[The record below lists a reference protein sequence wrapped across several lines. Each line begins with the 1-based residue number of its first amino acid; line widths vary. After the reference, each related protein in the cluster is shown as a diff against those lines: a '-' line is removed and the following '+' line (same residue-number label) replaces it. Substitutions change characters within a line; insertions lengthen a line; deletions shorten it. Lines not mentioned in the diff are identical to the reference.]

1 MRVDLM
7 ATNFFSRWSQ
17 RKLDE
22 STDQPLEAQQTL
34 EDIELTSSETS
45 SAASSIDVETSESLD
60 REFLENRALERESPE
75 HDENAHAVD
84 SQAIDSQEIASET
97 TEDLSVAQLL
107 VSEASESVKKAA
119 LRKLFLSEEF
129 NVRDGLDD
137 YDDDYSNLKSLSEGV
152 AETLRDWVKDKTE
165 EETAPEEEQVID
177 NKDEVEILGNSESD
191 FEVSGNELET
201 SESAEITEEEKEL
214 YKNTVSDIN
223 TTMSDESDLKEMG
236 QNIPHKE

>member
-1 MRVDLM
+1 M

-22 STDQPLEAQQTL
+22 STDKAREAEQPLE
-34 EDIELTSSETS
+34 ETS
-45 SAASSIDVETSESLD
+45 VT
-60 REFLENRALERESPE
+60 SPE
-75 HDENAHAVD
+75 SASQTPTSAEELAPNDPAPIEPTNALGESGD
-84 SQAIDSQEIASET
+84 TKESASEA
-97 TEDLSVAQLL
+97 TEELSMAQLL

-152 AETLRDWVKDKTE
+152 AESLRDWVKEKAE
-165 EETAPEEEQVID
+165 EETSSEQEQVTE
-177 NKDEVEILGNSESD
+177 NKEEVSVSNAEDAESD
-191 FEVSGNELET
+191 LV
-201 SESAEITEEEKEL
+201 ESDEITGQQKEL
-214 YKNTVSDIN
+214 YKNTVSDGFDTDAIEN
-223 TTMSDESDLKEMG
+223 DPKEVG

>member
-1 MRVDLM
+1 M

-22 STDQPLEAQQTL
+22 SNDEPLEVEQTL
-34 EDIELTSSETS
+34 EATELTSSDS
-45 SAASSIDVETSESLD
+45 SSEVSPADLSSEMEVAAPQSLESD
-60 REFLENRALERESPE
+60 ALETNEEVHASDVQDPAPE
-75 HDENAHAVD
+75 A
-84 SQAIDSQEIASET
+84 

-165 EETAPEEEQVID
+165 EETTLEEEQLID
-177 NKDEVEILGNSESD
+177 SKDESGVLEHSESD
-191 FEVSGNELET
+191 LEVSDNEFET
-201 SESAEITEEEKEL
+201 SESAEITEQEKQL
-214 YKNTVSDIN
+214 YKNTASDDSA
-223 TTMSDESDLKEMG
+223 TMSDEADLKEMG

>member
-1 MRVDLM
+1 M

-22 STDQPLEAQQTL
+22 SNDEPLEVEQTL
-34 EDIELTSSETS
+34 EATELTSSDS
-45 SAASSIDVETSESLD
+45 SSEVSPADLSSEMEVAAPQSLESD
-60 REFLENRALERESPE
+60 ALETNEEVHASDVQDPAPE
-75 HDENAHAVD
+75 A
-84 SQAIDSQEIASET
+84 

-165 EETAPEEEQVID
+165 EETTLEEEQLID
-177 NKDEVEILGNSESD
+177 SKDESGVLEHSESD
-191 FEVSGNELET
+191 LEVSDNEFET
-201 SESAEITEEEKEL
+201 SESAEITEQEKQL
-214 YKNTVSDIN
+214 YKNTVSDDSA
-223 TTMSDESDLKEMG
+223 TMSDEADLKEMG

>member
-1 MRVDLM
+1 M

-22 STDQPLEAQQTL
+22 STDEPLEVEQTL
-34 EDIELTSSETS
+34 EATELTSSDS
-45 SAASSIDVETSESLD
+45 SSSEISPADLSSEMELAAPQSLESD
-60 REFLENRALERESPE
+60 ALETNEEVNASDVQDPAPE
-75 HDENAHAVD
+75 A
-84 SQAIDSQEIASET
+84 

-165 EETAPEEEQVID
+165 EETTLEEEQVID
-177 NKDEVEILGNSESD
+177 SKDESEVLEHSESD
-191 FEVSGNELET
+191 LEVSDNEFET
-201 SESAEITEEEKEL
+201 PESAEITEQEKEL
-214 YKNTVSDIN
+214 YKNTVSDDSA
-223 TTMSDESDLKEMG
+223 TMSDEADLKEMG

>member
-1 MRVDLM
+1 M

-22 STDQPLEAQQTL
+22 STDEPLEAQQTL
-34 EDIELTSSETS
+34 EETELTSSEAS
-45 SAASSIDVETSESLD
+45 IAASSIDVEASESLD
-60 REFLENRALERESPE
+60 REALENESPE
-75 HDENAHAVD
+75 INEEVHASDVQD
-84 SQAIDSQEIASET
+84 PAPEA

-165 EETAPEEEQVID
+165 EETTLEEEQIID
-177 NKDEVEILGNSESD
+177 SKDESEVLEHSESGL
-191 FEVSGNELET
+191 EVSDNELET
-201 SESAEITEEEKEL
+201 SESAEITEQEKQL
-214 YKNTVSDIN
+214 YKNTVSDKGA
-223 TTMSDESDLKEMG
+223 TTSDEDNLKEMG

>member
-1 MRVDLM
+1 M

-22 STDQPLEAQQTL
+22 STDEPLEVEQTL
-34 EDIELTSSETS
+34 EATELTSSDS
-45 SAASSIDVETSESLD
+45 SSEVSLEMEAAAPQSLESD
-60 REFLENRALERESPE
+60 ALETNEEVHASDVQDPAPE
-75 HDENAHAVD
+75 A
-84 SQAIDSQEIASET
+84 

-165 EETAPEEEQVID
+165 EETTPEEEQVID
-177 NKDEVEILGNSESD
+177 NKTEGEVLEHSESD
-191 FEVSGNELET
+191 LEVSDSEFET
-201 SESAEITEEEKEL
+201 SESAEITEHEKEL
-214 YKNTVSDIN
+214 YKNTASDDN
-223 TTMSDESDLKEMG
+223 ATMSDEADLKEMG

>member
-1 MRVDLM
+1 M

-22 STDQPLEAQQTL
+22 STDEPLEAQQTL
-34 EDIELTSSETS
+34 EETELTSSEAS
-45 SAASSIDVETSESLD
+45 IAASSIDVEASESLD
-60 REFLENRALERESPE
+60 REALENESPE
-75 HDENAHAVD
+75 TNEEVHASDVQD
-84 SQAIDSQEIASET
+84 PAPEA

-152 AETLRDWVKDKTE
+152 AETLRDWVKDKAE
-165 EETAPEEEQVID
+165 EETTPEEEQVID
-177 NKDEVEILGNSESD
+177 NKTEGEVLEHSESD
-191 FEVSGNELET
+191 LEVSDNEFET
-201 SESAEITEEEKEL
+201 SESAEITEQEKQL
-214 YKNTVSDIN
+214 YKNTVSDDN
-223 TTMSDESDLKEMG
+223 ATMSDEADLKEMG

>member
-1 MRVDLM
+1 M

-22 STDQPLEAQQTL
+22 STDESQETEQTL
-34 EDIELTSSETS
+34 EITESSSESSSGQSNASSEIEQVDTEASTETTLS
-45 SAASSIDVETSESLD
+45 SAGAEEATDVQGL
-60 REFLENRALERESPE
+60 APE
-75 HDENAHAVD
+75 
-84 SQAIDSQEIASET
+84 
-97 TEDLSVAQLL
+97 EDVSVAQLL

-137 YDDDYSNLKSLSEGV
+137 YDDDYSNLKSLSEGG

-165 EETAPEEEQVID
+165 EETTLEEEQVID
-177 NKDEVEILGNSESD
+177 NKDEGDVLEGTESD
-191 FEVSGNELET
+191 LEVSDNELET
-201 SESAEITEEEKEL
+201 SESAEIAEEEKEL
-214 YKNTVSDIN
+214 YKNTVPDIGAAI
-223 TTMSDESDLKEMG
+223 SDEADLKKMG

>member
-1 MRVDLM
+1 M

-22 STDQPLEAQQTL
+22 STDEPLEVEQTL
-34 EDIELTSSETS
+34 EATELTSSDS
-45 SAASSIDVETSESLD
+45 SSEVSLEMEAAAPQSLESD
-60 REFLENRALERESPE
+60 ALETNEEVHASDVQDPAPE
-75 HDENAHAVD
+75 A
-84 SQAIDSQEIASET
+84 

-165 EETAPEEEQVID
+165 EETTPEEEQVID
-177 NKDEVEILGNSESD
+177 NKTEGEVLEHSESD
-191 FEVSGNELET
+191 LEVSDNEFET
-201 SESAEITEEEKEL
+201 SESAEITEHEKGL
-214 YKNTVSDIN
+214 YKNTVSDDN
-223 TTMSDESDLKEMG
+223 ATMSDEADLKEMG

>member
-1 MRVDLM
+1 M

-22 STDQPLEAQQTL
+22 STDESQETEQTL
-34 EDIELTSSETS
+34 EITESSSEISSGQSNASSEIEQVDTEASTETTLS
-45 SAASSIDVETSESLD
+45 SAGAEEAIDVQGL
-60 REFLENRALERESPE
+60 APE
-75 HDENAHAVD
+75 
-84 SQAIDSQEIASET
+84 
-97 TEDLSVAQLL
+97 EDVSVAQLL

-165 EETAPEEEQVID
+165 EETTLEEEQVID
-177 NKDEVEILGNSESD
+177 NKDEGDVLEGTESD
-191 FEVSGNELET
+191 LEVSDNELET
-201 SESAEITEEEKEL
+201 SESAEIAEEEKEL
-214 YKNTVSDIN
+214 YKNTVPDIGAAI
-223 TTMSDESDLKEMG
+223 SDEADLKKMG

>member
-1 MRVDLM
+1 M

-22 STDQPLEAQQTL
+22 SNDEPLEVEQTL
-34 EDIELTSSETS
+34 EATELTSSDS
-45 SAASSIDVETSESLD
+45 SSEVSPADLSSEMEVAAPQSLESD
-60 REFLENRALERESPE
+60 ALETNEEVHASDVQDPAPE
-75 HDENAHAVD
+75 A
-84 SQAIDSQEIASET
+84 

-119 LRKLFLSEEF
+119 LRKLFLSKEF

-165 EETAPEEEQVID
+165 EETTLEEEQIID
-177 NKDEVEILGNSESD
+177 IKDESEVLEHSESGL
-191 FEVSGNELET
+191 EVSDNELET
-201 SESAEITEEEKEL
+201 SESAEITEQEKQL
-214 YKNTVSDIN
+214 YKNTVSDKSA
-223 TTMSDESDLKEMG
+223 TTSDEDNLKEMG

>member
-1 MRVDLM
+1 M

-22 STDQPLEAQQTL
+22 STDEPLEVEQTL
-34 EDIELTSSETS
+34 EAPALTSSDS
-45 SAASSIDVETSESLD
+45 SSSEISPADLSSEMEVAAPQSLESD
-60 REFLENRALERESPE
+60 ALETNEEVHAADVQDPAPE
-75 HDENAHAVD
+75 A
-84 SQAIDSQEIASET
+84 

-165 EETAPEEEQVID
+165 EETTPEEEQVID
-177 NKDEVEILGNSESD
+177 NKTEGEVLEHSESD
-191 FEVSGNELET
+191 LEVSDNEFET
-201 SESAEITEEEKEL
+201 SESAEITEQEKEL
-214 YKNTVSDIN
+214 YKNTVSDDDA
-223 TTMSDESDLKEMG
+223 TMSDEADLKEMG

>member
-1 MRVDLM
+1 M

-22 STDQPLEAQQTL
+22 STDEPLEVEQTL
-34 EDIELTSSETS
+34 EATELTSSDS
-45 SAASSIDVETSESLD
+45 SSEVSPADLSSEIEEAAPQSLESE
-60 REFLENRALERESPE
+60 
-75 HDENAHAVD
+75 
-84 SQAIDSQEIASET
+84 ASET
-97 TEDLSVAQLL
+97 NEEVHAADVQDPAPEATEDLSVAQLL

-165 EETAPEEEQVID
+165 EETTPEEEQVID
-177 NKDEVEILGNSESD
+177 NRTEGEVLEHSESD
-191 FEVSGNELET
+191 LEVYDNEFET
-201 SESAEITEEEKEL
+201 SESAEITEHEKEL
-214 YKNTVSDIN
+214 YKNTVSGDSA
-223 TTMSDESDLKEMG
+223 TMSDEADLKEMG

>member
-1 MRVDLM
+1 M

-22 STDQPLEAQQTL
+22 SIDEPLEAQQTL
-34 EDIELTSSETS
+34 EETELTSSE
-45 SAASSIDVETSESLD
+45 ASSSEISPADLSS
-60 REFLENRALERESPE
+60 EMEAAAPQSFESEALETNEEVHAADVQDPAPE
-75 HDENAHAVD
+75 A
-84 SQAIDSQEIASET
+84 

-165 EETAPEEEQVID
+165 EETTLEEQQVID
-177 NKDEVEILGNSESD
+177 SKDESEVLGHSESD
-191 FEVSGNELET
+191 LEVSDNEFET
-201 SESAEITEEEKEL
+201 PESAEITEQEKEL
-214 YKNTVSDIN
+214 YKNTASDDSA
-223 TTMSDESDLKEMG
+223 TMSDEADLKEMG

>member
-1 MRVDLM
+1 M

-17 RKLDE
+17 RKLYE
-22 STDQPLEAQQTL
+22 STDEPLEAQQTL
-34 EDIELTSSETS
+34 EETELTSSEAS
-45 SAASSIDVETSESLD
+45 IAASSIDVEASESLD
-60 REFLENRALERESPE
+60 REASPATNE
-75 HDENAHAVD
+75 EVHASDVQD
-84 SQAIDSQEIASET
+84 PAPEA

-165 EETAPEEEQVID
+165 EETTPEEDQVID
-177 NKDEVEILGNSESD
+177 SKDKSEVLEHSESD
-191 FEVSGNELET
+191 LEVSDNEFET
-201 SESAEITEEEKEL
+201 SESAEITEQEKQL
-214 YKNTVSDIN
+214 YKNTVPDNSA
-223 TTMSDESDLKEMG
+223 TMSDEADLKEMG

>member
-1 MRVDLM
+1 M

-22 STDQPLEAQQTL
+22 STDEPLEAQQTL
-34 EDIELTSSETS
+34 EETELTSSEAS
-45 SAASSIDVETSESLD
+45 IAASSIDVEASESLD
-60 REFLENRALERESPE
+60 REALENESPE
-75 HDENAHAVD
+75 TNEEVHASDVQD
-84 SQAIDSQEIASET
+84 PAPEA

-165 EETAPEEEQVID
+165 EETTLEEEQIID
-177 NKDEVEILGNSESD
+177 SKDESEVLEHSESGL
-191 FEVSGNELET
+191 EVSDNELET
-201 SESAEITEEEKEL
+201 SESAEITEQEKQL
-214 YKNTVSDIN
+214 YKNTVSDKSA
-223 TTMSDESDLKEMG
+223 TTSDEDNLKEMG

>member
-1 MRVDLM
+1 M

-22 STDQPLEAQQTL
+22 STDEPLEVEQTL
-34 EDIELTSSETS
+34 EATELTSSDS
-45 SAASSIDVETSESLD
+45 SSEVSLEMEAAAPQSLESD
-60 REFLENRALERESPE
+60 ALETNEEVHASDVQDPAPE
-75 HDENAHAVD
+75 A
-84 SQAIDSQEIASET
+84 

-165 EETAPEEEQVID
+165 EETTPEEEQVIN
-177 NKDEVEILGNSESD
+177 NKTEGEVLEHSESD
-191 FEVSGNELET
+191 LEVSDNEFET
-201 SESAEITEEEKEL
+201 SESAEITEHEKEL
-214 YKNTVSDIN
+214 YKNTVSDDN
-223 TTMSDESDLKEMG
+223 ATMSDEADLKEMG

>member
-1 MRVDLM
+1 M

-22 STDQPLEAQQTL
+22 SNDEPLEVEQTL
-34 EDIELTSSETS
+34 EATELTSSDS
-45 SAASSIDVETSESLD
+45 SSEVSPADLSSEMEVAAPQSLESD
-60 REFLENRALERESPE
+60 ALETNEEVHASDVQDPAPE
-75 HDENAHAVD
+75 A
-84 SQAIDSQEIASET
+84 

-165 EETAPEEEQVID
+165 EETTPEEEQVID
-177 NKDEVEILGNSESD
+177 NKTEGEVLEHSESD
-191 FEVSGNELET
+191 LEVSDNEFET
-201 SESAEITEEEKEL
+201 SESAEITEQEKEL
-214 YKNTVSDIN
+214 YKNTVPDGN
-223 TTMSDESDLKEMG
+223 ATMSDEADLKEMG

>member
-1 MRVDLM
+1 M

-22 STDQPLEAQQTL
+22 STDKAREAEQPLE
-34 EDIELTSSETS
+34 ETS
-45 SAASSIDVETSESLD
+45 VTSPESASQTPTSAEELAPND
-60 REFLENRALERESPE
+60 PAPIEPTNALEESGDTKE
-75 HDENAHAVD
+75 
-84 SQAIDSQEIASET
+84 SASEA
-97 TEDLSVAQLL
+97 TEELSMAQLL

-152 AETLRDWVKDKTE
+152 AESLRDWVKEKAE
-165 EETAPEEEQVID
+165 EETSSEQEQVAE
-177 NKDEVEILGNSESD
+177 NKEEVSVNNAEDAESD
-191 FEVSGNELET
+191 LV
-201 SESAEITEEEKEL
+201 ESDEITGQQKEL
-214 YKNTVSDIN
+214 YKNTVSDSFDTDAIEN
-223 TTMSDESDLKEMG
+223 DPKEVG

>member
-1 MRVDLM
+1 M

-22 STDQPLEAQQTL
+22 STDEPLEAQQTL
-34 EDIELTSSETS
+34 EETELTSSDS
-45 SAASSIDVETSESLD
+45 SSEV
-60 REFLENRALERESPE
+60 SPE
-75 HDENAHAVD
+75 MEAAAPQSLESDALATNEEVNASDVQDPAPE
-84 SQAIDSQEIASET
+84 A

-165 EETAPEEEQVID
+165 EETTPEEEQVID
-177 NKDEVEILGNSESD
+177 NKTEGEVLEHSESD
-191 FEVSGNELET
+191 LEVSDNEFET
-201 SESAEITEEEKEL
+201 SESAEITEQEQQL
-214 YKNTVSDIN
+214 YKNTVSDN
-223 TTMSDESDLKEMG
+223 NATMSDEADLKEMG

>member
-1 MRVDLM
+1 M

-22 STDQPLEAQQTL
+22 STDEPLEVEQTL
-34 EDIELTSSETS
+34 EAPELTSSDS
-45 SAASSIDVETSESLD
+45 SPSEISPAELSSEMKAAAPQSLESE
-60 REFLENRALERESPE
+60 
-75 HDENAHAVD
+75 
-84 SQAIDSQEIASET
+84 ASET
-97 TEDLSVAQLL
+97 NEDVHVADVQDPAPEATEDLSVAQLL

-165 EETAPEEEQVID
+165 EDTVNEPEQAADNEEETLI
-177 NKDEVEILGNSESD
+177 DEVDDSINEAEETESELSESD
-191 FEVSGNELET
+191 
-201 SESAEITEEEKEL
+201 EIAGEEKGL
-214 YKNTVSDIN
+214 YKNTVADN
-223 TTMSDESDLKEMG
+223 NATMSDEADLTEVG
-236 QNIPHKE
+236 QNIPHK

>member
-1 MRVDLM
+1 M

-22 STDQPLEAQQTL
+22 STDEPLEVEQTL
-34 EDIELTSSETS
+34 EAPALTSSDS
-45 SAASSIDVETSESLD
+45 SSSEISPADLSSEMEAAAPQSLESD
-60 REFLENRALERESPE
+60 ALETNEEVHASDVQDPAPE
-75 HDENAHAVD
+75 A
-84 SQAIDSQEIASET
+84 

-165 EETAPEEEQVID
+165 EDTTPEEDQVID
-177 NKDEVEILGNSESD
+177 SKDESEVLEHSESD
-191 FEVSGNELET
+191 LEVSDNEFET
-201 SESAEITEEEKEL
+201 SESAEITEQEKQL
-214 YKNTVSDIN
+214 YKNTVSDDN
-223 TTMSDESDLKEMG
+223 ATMSDEADLKEMG

>member
-1 MRVDLM
+1 M

-17 RKLDE
+17 RKLDGP
-22 STDQPLEAQQTL
+22 TDEPLEVEQTL
-34 EDIELTSSETS
+34 EAPELTSSDSSSSEIS
-45 SAASSIDVETSESLD
+45 SAELSSEMEAAAPQSLESE
-60 REFLENRALERESPE
+60 ALETNEDVHVADVQDPAPE
-75 HDENAHAVD
+75 A
-84 SQAIDSQEIASET
+84 

-165 EETAPEEEQVID
+165 EDTVNEPEQAADNEEETLI
-177 NKDEVEILGNSESD
+177 DEVDDSINEAEETESELSESD
-191 FEVSGNELET
+191 
-201 SESAEITEEEKEL
+201 EIAGEERGL
-214 YKNTVSDIN
+214 YKNTVTDN
-223 TTMSDESDLKEMG
+223 KATMSDEADLTEVG
-236 QNIPHKE
+236 QNIPHK